1 MKLKALLFPS
11 QAPWRVAAV
20 WHFFQPQNPSGQK
33 IDTPHQLN
41 PLFVDPTSTN
51 VSQPQIVAT
60 MSGNKI
66 FDVAICT
73 IFAREFL
80 EGAIIIGQYR

>member
-20 WHFFQPQNPSGQK
+20 WHFFQPQILWTKNRHPS
-33 IDTPHQLN
+33 PLN

-60 MSGNKI
+60 MSGNRI